1 MAKERAIDLQLIKP
15 VTPGSSGGKGKI
27 TLKNLFKI
35 YFRELNV
42 GFYDP
47 CCDDPAT
54 CPPISQ
60 DPDNTLE
67 CRADGL
73 YATGGGGGTLTGA
86 TNGVSLSGTNV
97 VLGQNVGQVGNPATL
112 LSDREIPLNGN
123 DLSILGD
130 TARKYIFEPFR
141 FHLTNTDED
150 GQITARSASFSNTAP
165 TGSSLLG
172 LLNATDYF
180 QMVLTNSTGIA
191 TLESSTPMIVG
202 TQNTDRLDIITNG
215 LERISI
221 LGPTGNVGIRT
232 LNPTAQLHLPAGATG
247 ATNAP
252 LKFTSGALMTTPEAG
267 AVEFDG
273 THFYGTIG
281 STRYQ
286 LDQQSGTQ
294 GLDSVLA
301 QNQTLTANR
310 LVNLGTHNI
319 QFVNGFIGIQIA
331 PTAHLHLAGAG
342 VTPGNAPLKFASGSL
357 LTTAEV
363 GAVEYDGTNLYFT
376 PVGTT
381 RRVVPLHTGSTAPAP
396 GRINFTDTGGLLNN
410 NANLLYSSANN
421 SLAVGTATNA
431 NALLILGPS
440 TSIKAPL
447 RFDAGVVMTTP
458 VTGSFEYDGA
468 NLFFTR
474 TGTTR
479 ESILTGVSGAAAPNI
494 NAGATVT
501 SRYGGDTTF
510 LGNPNSWASVVIGG
524 TTYKIPLYT

>member
-15 VTPGSSGGKGKI
+15 ITPGSSGGKGKI

-73 YATGGGGGTLTGA
+73 YAATGGGGGTLTDA

-97 VLGQNVGQVGNPATL
+97 VLGQNIGQVGNPATL

-123 DLSILGD
+123 DLVINGDGAIKYSFQPFFFSIGD
-130 TARKYIFEPFR
+130 LPDRNAQFTARAAAFVNLDP
-141 FHLTNTDED
+141 N
-150 GQITARSASFSNTAP
+150 GTALVSVSRGGAV
-165 TGSSLLG
+165 L
-172 LLNATDYF
+172 
-180 QMVLTNSTGIA
+180 QMVINGTGLGGHAELHATTLLHIGTLNNSD
-191 TLESSTPMIVG
+191 V
-202 TQNTDRLDIITNG
+202 NIITNN
-215 LERISI
+215 LERIKI
-221 LGPTGNVGIRT
+221 LGSNGNVGIKT
-232 LNPTAQLHLPAGATG
+232 TNPTAQLHLPAGATG

-252 LKFTSGALMTTPEAG
+252 LKFTSGALMTTPE
-267 AVEFDG
+267 
-273 THFYGTIG
+273 T
-281 STRYQ
+281 
-286 LDQQSGTQ
+286 
-294 GLDSVLA
+294 
-301 QNQTLTANR
+301 
-310 LVNLGTHNI
+310 
-319 QFVNGFIGIQIA
+319 
-331 PTAHLHLAGAG
+331 
-342 VTPGNAPLKFASGSL
+342 
-357 LTTAEV
+357 

-458 VTGSFEYDGA
+458 VTGSFEYDGT

-479 ESILTGVSGAAAPNI
+479 ESIFTGVSAASAP
-494 NAGATVT
+494 ATSIGGIIT
-501 SRYGGDTTF
+501 NRYGGDTNF
-510 LGNPNSWASVVIGG
+510 LGDPNSWASVVIGG
-524 TTYKIPLYT
+524 TTFKIPLYT